1 MSGPDDHIDPSGTTI
16 TGTNP
21 YLAIREEKI
30 ARNQARLRELGLISL
45 KPEAPLSRSQK
56 KKTRKAENDSKQEP
70 VILRRSGRVRQV
82 PAEWVADE
90 ALLDRVDVE
99 PRNKRP
105 RQAPPSKAPTT
116 KNSQPINRPPPKA
129 NSVKTVALNTE
140 ILVLGNDQNAG
151 VLGLSMEQTGKDFV
165 IHESFRRAAS
175 KEDQER
181 LSDTPRL
188 SFNKYS
194 GVQEWGGNV
203 LFLWVNFGAKAVVND
218 FLDGGRQITWF
229 GGSRMHDESPVIQ
242 QLLRVGLQATATSKS
257 SGIVLWC
264 RTYRTET
271 KGFGPYTCLGR
282 LAYQSH
288 AVGSSPL
295 SFVWNLLDFERLK
308 EHPDETVRQTFEELV
323 SL

>member
-1 MSGPDDHIDPSGTTI
+1 MMGPDDHIDPSNPTSTA
-16 TGTNP
+16 TNP
-21 YLAIREEKI
+21 YLAIREGKI

-45 KPEAPLSRSQK
+45 KPEAPPR
-56 KKTRKAENDSKQEP
+56 KKTRKVENDSKQEP
-70 VILRRSGRVRQV
+70 VILRRSGRVKQV

-90 ALLDRVDVE
+90 ALLNRVDVE

-105 RQAPPSKAPTT
+105 RRAPPKAPTT
-116 KNSQPINRPPPKA
+116 TNSQPIDRPPPKA
-129 NSVKTVALNTE
+129 NSVKTIALNTDT
-140 ILVLGNDQNAG
+140 LVLGNDQNAG
-151 VLGLSMEQTGKDFV
+151 VLGTPMEHTGKDFV
-165 IHESFRRAAS
+165 VHESFRRAAS

-181 LSDTPRL
+181 LSDTRL
-188 SFNKYS
+188 SFNKYC
-194 GVQEWGGNV
+194 GVQDWGGSV
-203 LFLWVNFGAKAVVND
+203 LFLWVNLGVKNAEVVND

-229 GGSRMHDESPVIQ
+229 GGSRMHDESPIIQ
-242 QLLRVGLQATATSKS
+242 QLLRVGMQATISKS

-288 AVGSSPL
+288 VVGSSPL
-295 SFVWNLLDFERLK
+295 SFVWNLLDFERLN
-308 EHPDETVRQTFEELV
+308 EHPNETVRQTFQELV

>member
-1 MSGPDDHIDPSGTTI
+1 MTGSDDHIDPSDPTSTAS
-16 TGTNP
+16 NP

-45 KPEAPLSRSQK
+45 KPEATPSRSQK
-56 KKTRKAENDSKQEP
+56 KKPRKPENNSKQEP
-70 VILRRSGRVRQV
+70 LILRRSGRVKQV

-90 ALLDRVDVE
+90 SLLDRVDVE

-105 RQAPPSKAPTT
+105 RRTPPKAPTT
-116 KNSQPINRPPPKA
+116 NNAQPIDRPPPKA
-129 NSVKTVALNTE
+129 NSVKTIALNTE

-151 VLGLSMEQTGKDFV
+151 VLGTPLEQTGKDFV
-165 IHESFRRAAS
+165 VHESFRRAAS

-181 LSDTPRL
+181 LSDTRL

-194 GVQEWGGNV
+194 GVQDWGGSV
-203 LFLWVNFGAKAVVND
+203 LFLWVNLGGKDAEVVND
-218 FLDGGRQITWF
+218 FIDGGRQITWF

-242 QLLRVGLQATATSKS
+242 QLLRVGREATTCKS

-264 RTYRTET
+264 RTYRTAT

-308 EHPDETVRQTFEELV
+308 EHPDETVRQSFKELV